1 MSETSIVCPNM
12 RKKVR
17 KYGVKQKFEP
27 KCICLLWTNYKDT
40 DLASL
45 IVKYHLIS
53 QKTIYFTGACRT
65 QNVWLINNL
74 TPGWCEKDAFQG
86 L

>member
-1 MSETSIVCPNM
+1 M
-12 RKKVR
+12 
-17 KYGVKQKFEP
+17 Y
-27 KCICLLWTNYKDT
+27 CLLWTNYKDT

-74 TPGWCEKDAFQG
+74 TPG
-86 L
+86 